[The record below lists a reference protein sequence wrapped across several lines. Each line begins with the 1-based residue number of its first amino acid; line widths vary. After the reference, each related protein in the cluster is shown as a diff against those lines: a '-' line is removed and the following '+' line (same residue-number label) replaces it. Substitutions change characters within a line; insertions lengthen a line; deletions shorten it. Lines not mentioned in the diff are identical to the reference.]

1 MDHPARPRWVLL
13 LRDADALPQ
22 AAGMAAAAVSLGTDV
37 VLVWLSD
44 ALAALAA
51 GRLEDLDAPDGV
63 ARLFA
68 EARETGRVTQLACS
82 ADAARLEGGVPG
94 VRDRVDEIVG
104 WPTVVSLLRG
114 ADRSF
119 VW

>member
-1 MDHPARPRWVLL
+1 MESPARPRWVLL
-13 LRDADALPQ
+13 LRDADALAQ
-22 AAGMAAAAVSLGTDV
+22 AAGMAAAAGSVGTDV
-37 VLVWLSD
+37 VLVWLGG
-44 ALAALAA
+44 ALEALAA
-51 GRLEDLDAPDGV
+51 GRLDDPQVPDGP
-63 ARLFA
+63 ARLIA

-82 ADAARLEGGVPG
+82 ADAARLPGGVPQ

-104 WPTVVSLLRG
+104 WPTLVSLIRA